1 MSGILTIALNDIRA
15 LVRDRGSLV
24 SLFAVPVIM
33 TIFLGLATSG
43 SSQAGTI
50 DIVRPTTAD
59 PLTMQF
65 IQLLQTEGG
74 QQFIVCDLAAVTPQP
89 KSCALPTS
97 ISDPRALAETRVKA
111 NTTLA
116 AVVIPASFDADL
128 HAGKAVTLGYIEQG
142 GLNAPQLVQQKVDA
156 VLTQLNGALLAA
168 IVVTNQAAPAD
179 DQRQAFYDSVLASA
193 QALWA
198 SNPVQV
204 LDQTT
209 TGGTIAPGSGFG
221 QSAPGIG
228 AMFVMINAL
237 GLAVVFITERQTWTL
252 QRLMVMPLARWQV
265 LAGKLLGRYLL
276 GLVTFAVMIGVG
288 TLFGTRWG
296 SGPGLIVTVLAYT
309 LAVTAMALL
318 FSTLVRSAGQA
329 RGIALLVSMTLAPL
343 GGAWWPLAIVPGW
356 MQVLGHISPIAWSQ
370 EAFGKLVFYNGQLL
384 DVLPYVGVL
393 LLFAA
398 VFFAFGV
405 SRFRYE

>member
-24 SLFAVPVIM
+24 SLFAVPIIM
-33 TIFLGLATSG
+33 TIFLGLAIGG
-43 SSQAGTI
+43 SSQAGII
-50 DIVRPTTAD
+50 DVVRPANAD

-65 IQLLQTEGG
+65 ISLLRTEGG
-74 QQFIVCDLAAVTPQP
+74 QQFTVCDLAATTPQP
-89 KSCALPTS
+89 DTCAMVTPPGDL
-97 ISDPRALAETRVKA
+97 RAAAEARVQA
-111 NTTLA
+111 TTTLA
-116 AVVIPASFDADL
+116 AIVIPAGFDADL
-128 HAGKAVTLGYIEQG
+128 HVGKAITFDYIGQS
-142 GLNAPQLVQQKVDA
+142 GLNAPQVVRQKVDA

-168 IVVTNQAAPAD
+168 RAVTDQAAPAA
-179 DQRQAFYDSVLASA
+179 DQRQAFFDGVFTSA
-193 QALWA
+193 QAVWA
-198 SNPVQV
+198 SDPVQIV
-204 LDQTT
+204 DQTT

-288 TLFGTRWG
+288 TLFGTPWG
-296 SGPGLIVTVLAYT
+296 NGLGLLVTVLAYT

-329 RGIALLVSMTLAPL
+329 RGFALLVSMTLAPL
-343 GGAWWPLAIVPGW
+343 GGAWWPLGIVPGW
-356 MQVLGHISPIAWSQ
+356 MQTLGHISPIAWSQ
-370 EAFGKLVFYNGQLL
+370 EAFGKLVFYNGQLI